1 MHPWLQEMQAV
12 ADAWA
17 PAGPSAPHRPVFCNM
32 EESPQL
38 GVSHQY
44 SSSLPTVIADVE
56 WIAGWGYGS
65 SGSCLH
71 ASPAFSSC
79 RSGAPLPLPMVWPQ
93 QFSRGDCFC
102 TCHLR
107 EPTVHNPLFNSKP
120 FYSVFPNLCLVFEA
134 SPRFF
139 CRLSLLPIQG
149 RCIHLWPHT

>member
-1 MHPWLQEMQAV
+1 
-12 ADAWA
+12 
-17 PAGPSAPHRPVFCNM
+17 M

-93 QFSRGDCFC
+93 QFSRGDCFQEDVC
-102 TCHLR
+102 LPPEESLR
-107 EPTVHNPLFNSKP
+107 
-120 FYSVFPNLCLVFEA
+120 SVFVSRQARFSVVSTFTFLIHINLLAPSSLQTLGGLRKA
-134 SPRFF
+134 SRARGKHRSP
-139 CRLSLLPIQG
+139 
-149 RCIHLWPHT
+149 